1 LEQLLEGAVIAALG
15 VVHAAMEAGQ
25 EFLAVEVGAGGID
38 EVFLGAPG
46 LHAVFPDLGLGFA
59 EAAELPLG
67 GYHGIDEEALL
78 WGGGLKAL
86 VLVKDEGFE
95 DVGVL
100 ARDDVG
106 TGVNA
111 GFQGIEAGNGL
122 ALIGAGAGGVLGV
135 AAVSLN
141 LKDSRHTFRFE
152 GSRRGGGWRAVL
164 DGK

>member
-1 LEQLLEGAVIAALG
+1 LLEGAVIAALG
-15 VVHAAMEAGQ
+15 VIHAAMEAGQ

-38 EVFLGAPG
+38 EFFLGAPG
-46 LHAVFPDLGLGFA
+46 MHAVLPDLGLGFA

-67 GYHGIDEEALL
+67 GNHGIDEEALL
-78 WGGGLKAL
+78 GGGGLKAL
-86 VLVKDEGFE
+86 VIVKGEGFE

-111 GFQGIEAGNGL
+111 GFEGIEAGNGF
-122 ALIGAGAGGVLGV
+122 APIGAGAGGVPGV
-135 AAVSLN
+135 AAVRLN
-141 LKDSRHTFRFE
+141 LKDGRHTFRFE
-152 GSRRGGGWRAVL
+152 GSRRRGRRRVVL

>member
-1 LEQLLEGAVIAALG
+1 LLEGAVIAALG
-15 VVHAAMEAGQ
+15 VIHAAMEAGQ

-38 EVFLGAPG
+38 KPFLGAPG
-46 LHAVFPDLGLGFA
+46 LHAVLPDLGLGFA
-59 EAAELPLG
+59 EAAKWPLG

-78 WGGGLKAL
+78 GGGGLKAF
-86 VLVKDEGFE
+86 VIVKGEGFE

-106 TGVNA
+106 AGVNA

-122 ALIGAGAGGVLGV
+122 ALIGAGAGGVLSV

-141 LKDSRHTFRFE
+141 LKCPRFTP
-152 GSRRGGGWRAVL
+152 VY
-164 DGK
+164 